1 MSSIT
6 DFQIAVLSDDKA
18 HIRELLNEVDRRS
31 ENDMFRK
38 AGEHFGFKTVEHQGR
53 RLAIRAEIA
62 RVMGYKDESGL
73 RKVCE
78 RYDLATLSLGGFGQN
93 VRMLIIETFGLHP
106 QDGKTVLV
114 GWETFL
120 LAGMQGQSDEAR
132 QVQLYLLQ
140 MEKAGRVAGATLDI
154 AKGRHMRIGE
164 AGKVV
169 MMVSRAERIKSK
181 TLRTN
186 VLRYVDDVLDGALK
200 LPGQGDL
207 FGEEEGT

>member
-1 MSSIT
+1 MTSMI
-6 DFQIAVLSDDKA
+6 DLQIALLEDNKTGV
-18 HIRELLNEVDRRS
+18 REILNDIDRRS

-38 AGEHFGFKTVEHQGR
+38 AGEYFGFKT
-53 RLAIRAEIA
+53 AEANGLRVAYRGELA
-62 RVMGYKDESGL
+62 RVFGYADESGL
-73 RKVCE
+73 RKLTE
-78 RYDLATLSLGGFGQN
+78 NYGLQSYPIGAWEQN
-93 VRMLIIETFGLHP
+93 VRTLIVTQLELSKYTSKAVFDNW
-106 QDGKTVLV
+106 Q
-114 GWETFL
+114 TFL
-120 LAGMQGQSDEAR
+120 LASMKGTSEAAR
-132 QVQLYLLQ
+132 QVNLYLLH

-207 FGEEEGT
+207 FGEEEA